1 MFVLKVSIIGEHIIG
16 IFWVI
21 YKLTIFIRFEQFD
34 QSFGNLICNLVQVQF
49 YARPRWKF
57 INILITIIRIVFW
70 VNLCIFNK
78 LFGDRVVNY
87 KTSQQELNDLY
98 VLSAKNFFGDSI
110 KNKYEE
116 LDKFLVDAI
125 MEITGDDIHQ
135 LTEEEKESLQKT
147 FYTIAWKL
155 NNWGNYEFIISNK
168 HSL

>member
-1 MFVLKVSIIGEHIIG
+1 METKNKILLLIGGLLIVLSTLSFSPQPKGAEVLVNLDIPKPSDVYLDRLSPISDIVTE
-16 IFWVI
+16 
-21 YKLTIFIRFEQFD
+21 EQD
-34 QSFGNLICNLVQVQF
+34 
-49 YARPRWKF
+49 K
-57 INILITIIRIVFW
+57 
-70 VNLCIFNK
+70 VNLCVFNK

-87 KTSQQELNDLY
+87 KISQQELNDLY

-110 KNKYEE
+110 KNKYED
-116 LDKFLVDAI
+116 LDRFLVDAI